1 MKTYLAIAAVA
12 FGLTVAS
19 AGAAY
24 AEPATVTK
32 DFGCSGFVPNPD
44 GSPASYLG
52 TTESHSVAT
61 SSGVTSLVCKFDIP
75 DGAEPAKA
83 TQANDFLCNTYLGL
97 TNDSKMVASP
107 GGNATLTC
115 RINGQP

>member
-1 MKTYLAIAAVA
+1 MKTFLAIAAVA
-12 FGLTVAS
+12 FGLAI
-19 AGAAY
+19 AGAAT
-24 AEPATVTK
+24 AEPATITK

-44 GSPASYLG
+44 GSPASFLG
-52 TTESHSVAT
+52 TTESHSVVT

-83 TQANDFLCNTYLGL
+83 TQGNDFLCNTYLGL
-97 TNDSKMVASP
+97 TTDSKMVASP